1 MTGTRFTTL
10 AVLLLVVLLLAG
22 CGGDDGVSQSVHDQT
37 MADLEQAQQD
47 LMDAEGER
55 DQAQQDLM
63 DAEGERDQAQQDLM
77 DAEGERDQAQQDVMD
92 AEGERDQAQQ
102 DLMDA
107 QDDADMQQAMADS
120 AAAKE
125 LLNMALVNVLVDTD
139 TTTDGLQPA
148 APTVALSVSNDGMLT
163 ASAGGYAMA
172 DMPPDMIEGWR
183 GAMLSSGGDTAVVY
197 SDIGNDGTQSLLDRY
212 ESTRPTGGAPR
223 MWTVGTTDTDA
234 MKYIQWSSV
243 MRPDDS
249 SSFSGAP
256 GATMLTFMGT
266 VHNIPGTFS
275 CSATAID
282 TCRAPARYSDGSV
295 ETDSTNTAAFAAGTW
310 AFVPDEGVATFT
322 DDMDYLVFGWW
333 LDKGADGLPD
343 YLRLITAAQGMTA
356 RTSGNTSGETIFG
369 KATYKG
375 GAAGKYA
382 VASDTADVYEG
393 GHFTADATL
402 MVDFDADDTSSG
414 FTDNE
419 GIAISGMIDN
429 FMTGDMARPNWMVKL
444 MVDRT
449 GARGVQTIQN
459 LLQGAARTTEW
470 SMGGAQKGTGTWT
483 AQWYGG
489 EAAEH
494 PMAATGTFNAHVGT
508 GANAVGRIQG
518 AFGVNK
524 MMDE

>member
-1 MTGTRFTTL
+1 MT
-10 AVLLLVVLLLAG
+10 
-22 CGGDDGVSQSVHDQT
+22 
-37 MADLEQAQQD
+37 
-47 LMDAEGER
+47 
-55 DQAQQDLM
+55 
-63 DAEGERDQAQQDLM
+63 
-77 DAEGERDQAQQDVMD
+77 D

-139 TTTDGLQPA
+139 TTAGGLQPA
-148 APTVALSVSNDGMLT
+148 APAVALEVSTDGMLMAKAT
-163 ASAGGYAMA
+163 GYAMA

-183 GAMLSSGGDTAVVY
+183 GAMLTSGGDTAVVY
-197 SDIGNDGTQSLLDRY
+197 TDIGNDGTQSLLDRY

-223 MWTVGTTDTDA
+223 MWAIGTTDTDA

-243 MRPDDS
+243 MRPDES

-275 CSATAID
+275 CPATAID

-295 ETDSTNTAAFAAGTW
+295 EATDTTTGPVGTW

-322 DDMDYLVFGWW
+322 DDMDYLTFGWW

-356 RTSGNTSGETIFG
+356 RTSGNTDGEVIFG

-375 GAAGKYA
+375 AAAGKYA

-419 GIAISGMIDN
+419 GIAVNGMIDN
-429 FMTGDMARPNWMVKL
+429 FMTGDMARPDWMVKL
-444 MVDRT
+444 MTDRSAGT
-449 GARGVQTIQN
+449 RGVQTIQN

-470 SMGGAQKGTGTWT
+470 SMGGAQKGARARGWLPFGT
-483 AQWYGG
+483 
-489 EAAEH
+489 AAR
-494 PMAATGTFNAHVGT
+494 PPSIPWRPPARSTPTSAPAPTPSAASRVPSAST
-508 GANAVGRIQG
+508 R
-518 AFGVNK
+518 
-524 MMDE
+524 